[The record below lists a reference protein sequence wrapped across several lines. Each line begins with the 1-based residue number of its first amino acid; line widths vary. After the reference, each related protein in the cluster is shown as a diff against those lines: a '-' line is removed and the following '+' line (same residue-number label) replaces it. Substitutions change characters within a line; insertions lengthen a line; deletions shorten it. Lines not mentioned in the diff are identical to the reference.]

1 MAERLERY
9 EEQNIEELTAEKAKL
24 ETLVSTIA
32 DGAILLDSDMHAVLV
47 NPTARRIFG
56 WDNQILDGKNILE
69 HFPAPVRVQ
78 LTRPLFQAVKG
89 EAEAMEFRVPL
100 TDPVNRT
107 LRILLNTVLDQA
119 KENVKGLA
127 ITVQDIT
134 REAALN
140 EAKAQFISNVSHELR
155 TPLFN
160 IKSFIETLHEYGED
174 LSDGE
179 RKEFLETANHETDR
193 LTRLVNDVLDLSRLE
208 SSRQYQLEAVDI
220 IQPIEQTLRT
230 HRLNARD
237 KKVELLHDVEPN
249 LPAVIGNYDLL
260 LQVFSNLVG
269 NALKF
274 TEPGGQVML
283 RAHQILP
290 CGNDP
295 NEESYVRIEIS
306 DTGIGIAPEDQQ
318 AIFDRF
324 FRVENRVHTLEGT
337 GLGLSIVK
345 NIIEK
350 HSSEVHLVS
359 EVGIGTTFWFDVA
372 AYQPEAIAVAAEN
385 ASNSEVDKDLAIAA
399 TLAESPSLAPQSDL
413 S

>member
-1 MAERLERY
+1 M
-9 EEQNIEELTAEKAKL
+9 
-24 ETLVSTIA
+24 
-32 DGAILLDSDMHAVLV
+32 
-47 NPTARRIFG
+47 
-56 WDNQILDGKNILE
+56 
-69 HFPAPVRVQ
+69 
-78 LTRPLFQAVKG
+78 
-89 EAEAMEFRVPL
+89 
-100 TDPVNRT
+100 
-107 LRILLNTVLDQA
+107 
-119 KENVKGLA
+119 
-127 ITVQDIT
+127 
-134 REAALN
+134 
-140 EAKAQFISNVSHELR
+140 
-155 TPLFN
+155 
-160 IKSFIETLHEYGED
+160 
-174 LSDGE
+174 
-179 RKEFLETANHETDR
+179 
-193 LTRLVNDVLDLSRLE
+193 
-208 SSRQYQLEAVDI
+208 DI

-399 TLAESPSLAPQSDL
+399 IAPTLAESPSLAPQSDL

>member
-1 MAERLERY
+1 
-9 EEQNIEELTAEKAKL
+9 
-24 ETLVSTIA
+24 
-32 DGAILLDSDMHAVLV
+32 
-47 NPTARRIFG
+47 
-56 WDNQILDGKNILE
+56 
-69 HFPAPVRVQ
+69 
-78 LTRPLFQAVKG
+78 
-89 EAEAMEFRVPL
+89 
-100 TDPVNRT
+100 
-107 LRILLNTVLDQA
+107 
-119 KENVKGLA
+119 
-127 ITVQDIT
+127 
-134 REAALN
+134 
-140 EAKAQFISNVSHELR
+140 
-155 TPLFN
+155 
-160 IKSFIETLHEYGED
+160 
-174 LSDGE
+174 
-179 RKEFLETANHETDR
+179 
-193 LTRLVNDVLDLSRLE
+193 
-208 SSRQYQLEAVDI
+208 
-220 IQPIEQTLRT
+220 
-230 HRLNARD
+230 
-237 KKVELLHDVEPN
+237 
-249 LPAVIGNYDLL
+249 
-260 LQVFSNLVG
+260 
-269 NALKF
+269 
-274 TEPGGQVML
+274 ML

-413 S
+413 N